1 MIHDAV
7 SKRPPAVADRKTVR
21 AILPALLVALLFAA
35 GCATSSHRAPPP
47 PLTGEPLVD
56 YQNQLAHAP
65 AKDRALWQY
74 RLGATALRSGETAL
88 AKTALDDALSLVAA
102 NYGNINKAA
111 AKSRGLFTQEAS
123 KPFVGEA
130 YERVM
135 ANFYRGILYWAADEP
150 DNARALFRNGELLD
164 SDTVNKEYAGDY
176 VLLDYLDGFITS
188 RLSGGNPDAGAD
200 ALKRARASAA
210 AQGRVTP
217 PAYDLSANVM
227 VFVDYSPGPQK
238 YAGGSDGQ
246 QLMYRIPTATIT
258 SALLRIGGQEHSL
271 RPFDDIGFQA
281 VTRGGRTMDQI
292 LGNKASF
299 KRNASAVGD
308 IALAGASVSAHVS
321 NSSDS
326 TIVTAA
332 LLGVGLVS
340 KMFSAATQT
349 HADTRCWDN
358 LPRFLSFAAL
368 NLPPGTHEAELSF
381 HDDRG
386 KAYPQQT
393 QRFTITVPDP
403 ASLPIGQAS
412 KDVVIYRSQL
422 RN

>member
-7 SKRPPAVADRKTVR
+7 SKRPFAGADKNVR

-35 GCATSSHRAPPP
+35 GCATAPPRPPPP
-47 PLTGEPLVD
+47 PLTGDPLVD
-56 YQNQLAHAP
+56 YQNQLAASP
-65 AKDRALWQY
+65 EKDRALWQY
-74 RLGATALRSGETAL
+74 RLAATALRHGENAI
-88 AKTALDDALSLVAA
+88 AKSALDDALALAAA

-135 ANFYRGILYWAADEP
+135 ANFYRGILYWTDGES

-164 SDTVNKEYAGDY
+164 SDTVSKEYAGDY
-176 VLLDYLDGFITS
+176 VLLDYLDGYITA

-210 AQGRVTP
+210 AQGRAALP
-217 PAYDLSANVM
+217 DYDLQANVM
-227 VFVDYSPGPQK
+227 LFVDYSAGPQK

-258 SALLRIGGQEHSL
+258 SALLRVGEQTYPL
-271 RPFDDIGFQA
+271 PPFDDIGFQA
-281 VTRGGRTMDQI
+281 VTRGGRVMDQI

-299 KRNASAVGD
+299 KRNTDAVGD
-308 IALAGASVSAHVS
+308 LALTGAVVSSHVS
-321 NSSDS
+321 NSRDS
-326 TIVTAA
+326 AIATAA

-340 KMFSAATQT
+340 KILSSATQT
-349 HADTRCWDN
+349 QADTRCWDN

-368 NLPPGTHEAELSF
+368 KLPPGTHEAELIF
-381 HDDRG
+381 HDDKG

-403 ASLPIGQAS
+403 ATLPLGQAP
-412 KDVVIYRSQL
+412 KDVVVYRSQM